1 MTGVQTCAL
10 PIFNIQKDTLYF
22 SNFFNADVAS
32 NSNAALDTFP
42 IHYHSL
48 YKLNLIA
55 DRAMGIYT
63 KYAFDNFDFIF
74 KKDTARCYLQSYWD
88 TIFSNDPAKYELVP
102 RLTAQGINFLFEEG
116 GKTYFFY
123 GGGMIKPDRSKM
135 DTTYRRRNLFCLTPC
150 KTEEINGVAFGLYTK
165 NFKNRE
171 YVERESLLV
180 RSLAIELNP
189 FQLLSLAAIVYQV
202 LIRTA

>member
-1 MTGVQTCAL
+1 MASVSKSGFYLYRNCIYDIDL
-10 PIFNIQKDTLYF
+10 KNNIHLSGRLINIQKDTLYF

-102 RLTAQGINFLFEEG
+102 RLTAQGI
-116 GKTYFFY
+116 K
-123 GGGMIKPDRSKM
+123 DRKS
-135 DTTYRRRNLFCLTPC
+135 TR
-150 KTEEINGVAFGLYTK
+150 
-165 NFKNRE
+165 
-171 YVERESLLV
+171 
-180 RSLAIELNP
+180 LN
-189 FQLLSLAAIVYQV
+189 SSH
-202 LIRTA
+202 T